1 MAFRPKFTAA
11 LLDEGGVTVSG
22 TSDDTAD
29 ILDIAVSLQQGECTA
44 RRSVVK
50 IDTAW
55 DVRFEDDGFVPGPVV
70 AVGVES
76 RREHLTTTTWTQ
88 TLSIE

>member
-11 LLDEGGVTVSG
+11 LLDKGGVTVSG
-22 TSDDTAD
+22 TSVDTVD
-29 ILDIAVSLQQGECTA
+29 VLDISVVLQQGDRVA
-44 RRSVVK
+44 RRSVIK
-50 IDTAW
+50 IDQAW
-55 DVRFEDDGFVPGPVV
+55 DVRFEDEGFVADQVV

-88 TLSIE
+88 TLIIE

>member
-11 LLDEGGVTVSG
+11 LLDKGSVTVSG
-22 TSDDTAD
+22 TSSDTAD
-29 ILDIAVSLQQGECTA
+29 VLDIAVSLQQGGRVA

-50 IDTAW
+50 IDGAW
-55 DVRFEDDGFVPGPVV
+55 DVRFENEGFVAGPVV

-88 TLSIE
+88 TLAIE